1 MHILHVY
8 KDYFPVLGGMEN
20 HLRIVAEGLVRRGH
34 TVTVLVSN
42 TYRKTMVE
50 RLNGV
55 SVIKAAEWLRRASTP
70 LSPGMLPLSW
80 RVPADIIHLHH
91 PFPPGDLVYWLRR
104 RRPPLVISYQSDI
117 VRQRRLLQLYRPL
130 LERTLG
136 AADRILAASPQ
147 YIQSSDWL
155 RPHAAKC
162 AVVPLSVDAER
173 FARPDP
179 ASVAAIKARYGALLL
194 LFVGRFRHYKGLHFL
209 VEALRSIPQAQLLLV
224 GVGPEEGRLRAL
236 AERLGL
242 AGRIHWAG
250 EIADEDL
257 PDYYAAADLFVLPA
271 HLRAEAFGIVQ
282 LEALAAGLP
291 IVSTELGTGTSYV
304 NSHNETGLVVAPAD
318 PAALAGA
325 INELLADPDR
335 RAAYAAAGRRRA
347 REHFSEERMLD
358 QIEAVYR
365 EVRSQESG
373 VRSQD
378 RKP

>member
-8 KDYFPVLGGMEN
+8 KDYYPVLGGMEN

-34 TVTVLVSN
+34 AVTVLVSN

-55 SVIKAAEWLRRASTP
+55 SVIKAAEWARRASTP
-70 LSPGMLPLSW
+70 LSPAILPLSW

-91 PFPPGDLVYWLRR
+91 PYPPGDLVYWLRR

-130 LERTLG
+130 LLRTLG

-162 AVVPLSVDAER
+162 AVVPLSVDAGR
-173 FARPDP
+173 FASPDP
-179 ASVAAIKARYGALLL
+179 AAVAAIKARYGAPLL
-194 LFVGRFRHYKGLHFL
+194 LFVGRFRHYKGLHFM
-209 VEALRSIPQAQLLLV
+209 VEALRSIPAARLLLV
-224 GVGPEEGRLRAL
+224 GVGPEEARLRAL

-250 EIADEDL
+250 EIADADL
-257 PDYYAAADLFVLPA
+257 PAYYAAADLFVLPA

-304 NSHNETGLVVAPAD
+304 NSHNETGLVVRPAD

-325 INELLADPDR
+325 INELLADPAR
-335 RAAYAAAGRRRA
+335 RAAFGAAGRRRA
-347 REHFSEERMLD
+347 SEHFSEQRMLD

-365 EVRSQESG
+365 EVARNH
-373 VRSQD
+373 
-378 RKP
+378 

>member
-8 KDYFPVLGGMEN
+8 KDYYPVLGGMEN

-70 LSPGMLPLSW
+70 LSPAMLPLSW

-130 LERTLG
+130 LERTLA

-173 FARPDP
+173 FAHPDL
-179 ASVAAIKARYGALLL
+179 AGVAAIKARYGAPLL

-209 VEALRSIPQAQLLLV
+209 VEALRSIPEARLLLV

-304 NSHNETGLVVAPAD
+304 NSNNETGLVVPPAD

-325 INELLADPDR
+325 INELLADPAR

-347 REHFSEERMLD
+347 SEHFSEERMLD

-365 EVRSQESG
+365 EVRSQKSG